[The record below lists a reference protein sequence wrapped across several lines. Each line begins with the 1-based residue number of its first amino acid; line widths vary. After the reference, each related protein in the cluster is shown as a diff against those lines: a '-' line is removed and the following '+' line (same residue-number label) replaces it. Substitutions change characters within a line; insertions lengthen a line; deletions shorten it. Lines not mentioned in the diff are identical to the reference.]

1 MQTAASIAKRKLRIK
16 PNLLSTER
24 TMIRTM
30 LNKKVGFN
38 DSDKNFSPVLY
49 SRDLCLEQCK
59 KHLLDAKGTYEYT
72 ENPKD
77 LILND
82 VARRLKT
89 LLNDCFGNDPTTKS
103 LAQTLTKWADD
114 SLKRDRLANFY
125 VNWKVKKKAN
135 AQGVRSRPISNN
147 IGYPTSQF
155 SHFQSFCV
163 QGLYRAN

>member
-1 MQTAASIAKRKLRIK
+1 
-16 PNLLSTER
+16 
-24 TMIRTM
+24 MIRTM

-59 KHLLDAKGTYEYT
+59 KHLLDAKGTYYEYT

-77 LILND
+77 LILFD

-147 IGYPTSQF
+147 IGYPTSQVT
-155 SHFQSFCV
+155 HFQSFCV
-163 QGLYRAN
+163 QGLYRAS